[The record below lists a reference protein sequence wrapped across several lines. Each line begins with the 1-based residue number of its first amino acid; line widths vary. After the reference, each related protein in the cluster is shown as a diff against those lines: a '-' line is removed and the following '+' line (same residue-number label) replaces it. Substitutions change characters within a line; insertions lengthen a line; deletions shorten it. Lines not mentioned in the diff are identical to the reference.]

1 MDGILAIG
9 LNAELLSVG
18 VVAALLIS
26 IGFTVFLN
34 DMESITHKS
43 FLALTGTSVIWS
55 LFNYGIYKSPDPIIM
70 LWILRLIM
78 FTATWFAFSLF
89 TFFYVFPNRKQ
100 ILPMWYRFLLFP
112 ATVIISLMTL
122 SPLVFTEISS
132 FSANGQIQQVTR
144 GPGIFLFGIL
154 VFILDF
160 GAILLIA
167 RKMLLARGSA
177 RNSYRT
183 ILIGT
188 VTTIFLIIIFSFIL
202 PAFFGN
208 STFVA
213 YGTLALLPFIGV
225 TAYAIEH
232 GRVLNVKE
240 VGVAF
245 LVSAL
250 AIATFIEL
258 IFTTNPILI
267 LFRISLFILILFV
280 GLLLIRGVVKEVKQR
295 EEIEKLVEELQ
306 QTNSRQ
312 EGLVHFI
319 GHEVKGFLTKA
330 AGAFAA
336 LSEGDFGELPSTLKP
351 FVDRALLDTR
361 ESTDSVAGILKASN
375 LKKGTVT
382 YVKEPFDLK
391 TLVREAVEKARPT
404 AEQKGISLSLVID
417 DSSSYQMTGDKA
429 QINDHVLRNLIDN
442 AISYTPSGSIN
453 VSLKKENGKI
463 IFAVKDTGVGITEE
477 DKRRLFTEGGH
488 GKDSQTINVHST
500 GYGLFIAKQITEAHG
515 GTIRAES
522 DGAGN
527 GATFAVELPIL

>member
-34 DMESITHKS
+34 DVESITHKS

-55 LFNYGIYKSPDPIIM
+55 LFNYGIYKSPDPIIV
-70 LWILRLIM
+70 LWILRLVM

-100 ILPMWYRFLLFP
+100 ILPVWYRFLLFP
-112 ATVIISLMTL
+112 ATVAISLVTL

-132 FSANGQIQQVTR
+132 FSVNGQIQQVTR

-188 VTTIFLIIIFSFIL
+188 VTTIFLIIIFSFML

-213 YGTLALLPFIGV
+213 YGTLALLPFIGF
-225 TAYAIEH
+225 TAYAIEY

-240 VGVAF
+240 IGVAF

-267 LFRISLFILILFV
+267 LFRISLFILILLV

-306 QTNSRQ
+306 RTNHQQ
-312 EGLVHFI
+312 EELVHFI

-336 LSEGDFGELPSTLKP
+336 LSEGDFGELPLTLKP
-351 FVDRALLDTR
+351 FVDRALLETR
-361 ESTDSVAGILKASN
+361 ESTDSVASILKASN

-382 YVKEPFDLK
+382 YVKESFDLK
-391 TLVREAVEKARPT
+391 TLVEEAVEKTRPT
-404 AEQKGISLSLVID
+404 AEQKGLSLSFAVD
-417 DSSSYQMTGDKA
+417 DSSYQMTGDKA

-442 AISYTPSGSIN
+442 AINYTPSGSIN

-463 IFAVKDTGVGITEE
+463 IFAVRDTGVGVTEE
-477 DKRRLFTEGGH
+477 DKKRLFTEGGH

-522 DGAGN
+522 EGAGS
-527 GATFAVELPIL
+527 GATFVVEFPIL